1 MNHSLQKAVLRRS
14 QDGNFFNHGAGEKLE
29 PSFENLKKILLLNG
43 LKTFWCAGQ
52 VVYLKNLDSF
62 DQALARLHI
71 GGSNGLI
78 QTLGTAGQV
87 TSGKA
92 PLAGSS
98 AIPPKPG

>member
-29 PSFENLKKILLLNG
+29 PSFEKILFLNG

>member
-1 MNHSLQKAVLRRS
+1 
-14 QDGNFFNHGAGEKLE
+14 
-29 PSFENLKKILLLNG
+29 
-43 LKTFWCAGQ
+43 
-52 VVYLKNLDSF
+52 VYLKNFDSF